1 MYTKFRIITNG
12 LKCRIEKR
20 PPKERCFRSFWKPVW
35 RPVGEAH
42 DDEFDHYEFDSKED
56 AQHEFDSKEDAQRY
70 IRVQRKRERK
80 QIHDSLILRLFGD
93 TTWRLLDD

>member
-56 AQHEFDSKEDAQRY
+56 AQRY

-80 QIHDSLILRLFGD
+80 QINDSLILRLFGD